1 MRLFTGG
8 QVYRRGRL
16 QRLDV
21 AVDQGRIVAVSDFIA
36 PRPTWEVTQLAG
48 RLLTPGFVDVHVHL
62 REPGFFYK
70 ETIAS
75 GTLAAASGGYT
86 ALCAMP
92 NVKPAPDTPAA
103 LEPTLEAIARSAL
116 VRVYPYGCLT
126 MGRRGRGDGG
136 PGMLPY
142 VCGFS
147 DDGTGGAEGQADSPP
162 SWTGRGRW
170 TPSSPPTARWS
181 PGAGAASTRGL
192 RQAHGLPGIPASSE
206 WEMVARDLDLAKTH
220 PCRYHV
226 CHVSCARTLELIR
239 QAKAQ
244 GVDVTCETGPHYLLL
259 CDQDLQDD
267 GRFKMNPPLRSAQDR
282 EALVEGLLDGTID
295 MIATDHAPHSRE
307 EKAGGLRRS
316 LMGVVGLRPPS
327 PSCIRGW

>member
-1 MRLFTGG
+1 MRLFAGG

-116 VRVYPYGCLT
+116 VRVYP
-126 MGRRGRGDGG
+126 
-136 PGMLPY
+136 
-142 VCGFS
+142 
-147 DDGTGGAEGQADSPP
+147 
-162 SWTGRGRW
+162 
-170 TPSSPPTARWS
+170 
-181 PGAGAASTRGL
+181 
-192 RQAHGLPGIPASSE
+192 
-206 WEMVARDLDLAKTH
+206 
-220 PCRYHV
+220 
-226 CHVSCARTLELIR
+226 
-239 QAKAQ
+239 
-244 GVDVTCETGPHYLLL
+244 
-259 CDQDLQDD
+259 
-267 GRFKMNPPLRSAQDR
+267 
-282 EALVEGLLDGTID
+282 
-295 MIATDHAPHSRE
+295 
-307 EKAGGLRRS
+307 
-316 LMGVVGLRPPS
+316 
-327 PSCIRGW
+327 